1 MSAADEGRRPAPDTS
16 SRISSLSKFE
26 AFVQNTRRRGTRDE
40 VEETCVLC
48 IYYEFN
54 PVAVSQESQV
64 TPSSITLDTCH
75 PAPGGA
81 RYMSSVTI
89 EITLHGHSAVAVSSC
104 HVPRALRVTGG
115 GGGKLSSP
123 KYDLAAAVVSSGV
136 VVSVETKTFTS
147 FTAAFI
153 FYFNFT
159 LSTTTLT
166 FYSNCHVR

>member
-1 MSAADEGRRPAPDTS
+1 MSAPDEGRRPAQDTS
-16 SRISSLSKFE
+16 SRISSVSKFE

-40 VEETCVLC
+40 VEEDCVLC

-89 EITLHGHSAVAVSSC
+89 EMTLHGHSPVSSC
-104 HVPRALRVTGG
+104 HVPRATRVTGG
-115 GGGKLSSP
+115 RGGKLSSP

-159 LSTTTLT
+159 LSTTTLI

>member
-1 MSAADEGRRPAPDTS
+1 MSAPDEGRRPAQDTS
-16 SRISSLSKFE
+16 SRISSVSKFE
-26 AFVQNTRRRGTRDE
+26 AFVQNTRRRGTRDKA
-40 VEETCVLC
+40 EEACEC
-48 IYYEFN
+48 N
-54 PVAVSQESQV
+54 PSQV

-89 EITLHGHSAVAVSSC
+89 EMTLHGHSPVSSC
-104 HVPRALRVTGG
+104 HVPRATRVTGG
-115 GGGKLSSP
+115 RGGKLSSP
-123 KYDLAAAVVSSGV
+123 KYDLAAAVVSVG
-136 VVSVETKTFTS
+136 TFTS

-159 LSTTTLT
+159 LSTTTLI

>member
-1 MSAADEGRRPAPDTS
+1 MSAPDEGRRPAQDTS
-16 SRISSLSKFE
+16 SRISSVSKFE

-89 EITLHGHSAVAVSSC
+89 EITLHGHSAVSSC
-104 HVPRALRVTGG
+104 HVPRATRVTGG

-123 KYDLAAAVVSSGV
+123 KYDLAAAVVSVG
-136 VVSVETKTFTS
+136 TFTS